1 MSKVIIKGIK
11 EDGKIDAECKSTA
24 VLVTELI
31 ERLPKMCEVDMVK
44 ALEEIRTSAE
54 RDTRVRQT
62 YAHILKEHN
71 SEKKAAAENLV
82 PDAIEVI
89 KRCSEVHH
97 DMNAVLVVTKLCKAL
112 AGDKLEIKVGV
123 EDRKE

>member
-31 ERLPKMCEVDMVK
+31 ERLPKMCEADVVK

-62 YAHILKEHN
+62 YAHIIKERN
-71 SEKKAAAENLV
+71 SEKKAAADNLV
-82 PDAIEVI
+82 PDAIKVI

-97 DMNAVLVVTKLCKAL
+97 DMDAVLVVTKLCKAL